1 MPIAVQIIAVFAIS
15 GLSIYLL
22 YKGWSP
28 VVTPA
33 LMAVLLLIF
42 SGTNPLTGMM
52 DIFLGGFTQ
61 VVPMFLLYFLA
72 GSIMGAL
79 VSRSGAAESIAD
91 TLFRLF
97 VSKRTGRTRA
107 IAGGIVS
114 TFVCFIC
121 CYGGLDTF
129 CAVFTL
135 LPIVMVLA
143 QKADVPRRLVPALM
157 FGGISSASLGPGAP
171 LTANNMG
178 AMLFGTTITA
188 APVIGVI
195 GMISVLALIIWF
207 TFRRVGKAYDRNE
220 RFEIGAYKMP
230 EPRPQDERPHF
241 VLAILPFVAVFIC
254 STIIGLAAYLC
265 LTVGTVV
272 CIICFTPYIYRHCK
286 KETQEGSSVAL
297 AVGRSLVGCLNE
309 GGMNGGNAFLI
320 IATGSA
326 FASVVG
332 ASQGLNVVLD
342 ALISLPIPTVIV
354 FAAVIIVFT
363 FLSGSPGC
371 MIVAAPV
378 FLPLLDQMG
387 GIGPA
392 GLMRIAVFGQCVLD
406 TLPMNGAILIVT
418 ASSGLTM
425 KESYPGIFRTTVLYM
440 FIGTVVVTALAMLF
454 PGLA

>member
-1 MPIAVQIIAVFAIS
+1 MPIAVQIIAVFAVS
-15 GLSIYLL
+15 GLSIFLL

-28 VVTPA
+28 VITPA
-33 LMAVLLLIF
+33 LMAVLLLAL
-42 SGTNPLTGMM
+42 SGINPLTGLSE
-52 DIFLGGFTQ
+52 IFLTGFSS
-61 VVPMFLLYFLA
+61 VVPMFLLYFLV
-72 GSIMGAL
+72 GSTMGAL
-79 VSRSGAAESIAD
+79 VSRSGAAEAIAD
-91 TLFRLF
+91 TLFQVF
-97 VSKRTGRTRA
+97 VSKRTGRGRA

-143 QKADVPRRLVPALM
+143 QKSDMPRRLVPALM
-157 FGGISSASLGPGAP
+157 FGGISSAALGPGAP

-195 GMISVLALIIWF
+195 GMVGVLALIIQF
-207 TFRRVGKAYDRNE
+207 TFRRVGKAFDQGE
-220 RFEIGAYKMP
+220 HFEIGAYQMP
-230 EPRPQDERPHF
+230 EFRPADERPHF
-241 VLAILPFVAVFIC
+241 VLAILPFIAVFIC
-254 STIIGLAAYLC
+254 STGIGLDAYLC

-272 CIICFTPYIYRHCK
+272 SIVCFTPYIYRHCK
-286 KETQEGSSVAL
+286 KEKAEGENTWL
-297 AVGRSLVGCLNE
+297 AVGKSLVSCLNE

-332 ASQGLNVVLD
+332 ASEGLNVVMD

-354 FAAVIIVFT
+354 FALVIVVFT

-371 MIVAAPV
+371 MIVAAPI

-387 GIGPA
+387 GISAA

-454 PGLA
+454 PALA

>member
-1 MPIAVQIIAVFAIS
+1 MPIAVQIIAVFAVS
-15 GLSIYLL
+15 GLLIYLL

-28 VVTPA
+28 IVTPP
-33 LMAVLLLIF
+33 LMAVLLLLL
-42 SGTNPLTGMM
+42 SGVNPLVGMF
-52 DIFLGGFTQ
+52 DIFLQGFIQ
-61 VVPMFLLYFLA
+61 VIPMFLLYFLA

-79 VSRSGAAESIAD
+79 VSRSGAAEAIAD
-91 TLFRLF
+91 TLFKVF
-97 VSKRTGRTRA
+97 VSKKEGRSRA
-107 IAGGIVS
+107 IAGGIVG

-143 QKADVPRRLVPALM
+143 QKSDVPRRLVPALM

-195 GMISVLALIIWF
+195 GMIVVLALIIQF
-207 TFRRVGKAYDRNE
+207 TFRRVGKAYDRGE
-220 RFEIGAYKMP
+220 RFEIGNYKMP
-230 EPRPQDERPHF
+230 EPRPDDERPHF
-241 VLAILPFVAVFIC
+241 VLAILPFIAVFIC
-254 STIIGLAAYLC
+254 STIIGLDAYLC
-265 LTVGTVV
+265 LTVGSVV
-272 CIICFTPYIYRHCK
+272 SILCFTPYIYRHCK
-286 KETQEGSSVAL
+286 KESDGGSSVAL
-297 AVGRSLVGCLNE
+297 AVGRTLIGCLNE

-320 IATGSA
+320 IGTGAA

-332 ASQGLNVVLD
+332 ASEGLGVVMN
-342 ALISLPIPTVIV
+342 ALIGLPIPTVIV
-354 FAAVIIVFT
+354 FALVIIVFT

-378 FLPLLDQMG
+378 FLPLLEQMG
-387 GIGPA
+387 GISPA

-440 FIGTVVVTALAMLF
+440 LIGTVVVTALAMLF

>member
-28 VVTPA
+28 IVTPA
-33 LMAVLLLIF
+33 IMAVLLLIF
-42 SGTNPLTGMM
+42 SGTNPLTGMT
-52 DIFLGGFTQ
+52 DIFLAGFMQ

-91 TLFRLF
+91 TLFRVF
-97 VSKRTGRTRA
+97 VNKKTGRSRA
-107 IAGGIVS
+107 IAGGIVG

-143 QKADVPRRLVPALM
+143 QKSDVPRRLVPALM

-195 GMISVLALIIWF
+195 GMISVLAMIIWF
-207 TFRRVGKAYDRNE
+207 TFRRVGKAYDQEE
-220 RFEIGAYKMP
+220 RFEIGAYRMP
-230 EPRPQDERPHF
+230 DPRPQDERPHF
-241 VLAILPFVAVFIC
+241 ILAILPFVAVFIC
-254 STIIGLAAYLC
+254 STIIGLASYLC

-272 CIICFTPYIYRHCK
+272 CIFCFTPYIYRHCK
-286 KETQEGSSVAL
+286 KDAQDGTHIAM
-297 AVGRSLVGCLNE
+297 AVGKSLVSCVNE

-332 ASQGLNVVLD
+332 ASEGLNVVLD
-342 ALISLPIPTVIV
+342 ALINLPIPTVIV
-354 FAAVIIVFT
+354 FAVVIIVFT

-387 GIGPA
+387 GIGPE

-440 FIGTVVVTALAMLF
+440 FIGTVIVTALAMLF
-454 PGLA
+454 PSLA